1 MERQAVGKS
10 KPWEMVKSPRENE
23 MEENIVERE

>member
-23 MEENIVERE
+23 MENIVERE